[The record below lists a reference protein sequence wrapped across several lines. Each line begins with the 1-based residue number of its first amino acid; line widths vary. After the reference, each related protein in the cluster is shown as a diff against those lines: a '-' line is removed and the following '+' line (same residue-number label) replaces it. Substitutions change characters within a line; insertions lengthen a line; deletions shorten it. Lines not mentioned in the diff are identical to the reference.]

1 LLKHKIA
8 KIHQRTVAKHIG
20 RQFTGCSGQL
30 SFGAHPHTE
39 GGCVEQ
45 RIIPGSEFE
54 EDLGGD
60 LLAVYQDRYSKPKDT
75 DPKLN

>member
-1 LLKHKIA
+1 M
-8 KIHQRTVAKHIG
+8 
-20 RQFTGCSGQL
+20 GCSGQL

-39 GGCVEQ
+39 GGRVEQ

>member
-1 LLKHKIA
+1 
-8 KIHQRTVAKHIG
+8 
-20 RQFTGCSGQL
+20 
-30 SFGAHPHTE
+30 
-39 GGCVEQ
+39 VEQ

-60 LLAVYQDRYSKPKDT
+60 LLAVYQDSYSKPKDT

>member
-1 LLKHKIA
+1 VH
-8 KIHQRTVAKHIG
+8 G
-20 RQFTGCSGQL
+20 
-30 SFGAHPHTE
+30 
-39 GGCVEQ
+39 

-60 LLAVYQDRYSKPKDT
+60 LLAVYRDSYSKLKDT